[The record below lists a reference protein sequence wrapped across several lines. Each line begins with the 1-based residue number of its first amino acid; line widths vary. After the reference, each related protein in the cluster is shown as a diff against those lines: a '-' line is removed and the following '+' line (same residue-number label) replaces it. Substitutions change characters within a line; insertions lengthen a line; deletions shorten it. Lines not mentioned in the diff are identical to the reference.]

1 MKKSCVLV
9 SGGAGYIGS
18 HTSVELINAGYDVV
32 IVDNL
37 SNSDLNAVEGVRKI
51 TGVDIPFVEVNCC
64 DRAAFRKVFEQYE
77 FDSVIHFAASK
88 AVGESV
94 QKPLEYYGNNLT
106 SFMNV
111 IGLMREFGRRNIVFS
126 SSCTVYGE
134 PEKQPIEEGDRTEPT
149 NPYGAT
155 KLAIENM
162 LKWCDCAYNIRYVA
176 LRYFNAAGSDTEA
189 GIGEDHNPE
198 SHLIPLVMKTAL
210 GQRDHIGIFG
220 EDYPTPDGTCVRDY
234 IHVKDLAEAHLLALE
249 YLERGGSSDV
259 FNLGNGAGYS
269 VREIIETARRITGK
283 EIKAVVEPRRGG
295 DPSVLIA
302 SNKKAAEV
310 LGWKPVLGLDQII
323 SDAWAWHSGHPNG
336 YEG

>member
-1 MKKSCVLV
+1 MKTILV
-9 SGGAGYIGS
+9 AGGAGYIGS
-18 HTSVELINAGYDVV
+18 HMVALLVKRGYEVV
-32 IVDNL
+32 VADNL
-37 SNSDLNAVEGVRKI
+37 RTGHWQAVKGARKMYVGDLRDGAFLHQIFTENKIDGVI
-51 TGVDIPFVEVNCC
+51 NF
-64 DRAAFRKVFEQYE
+64 AAF
-77 FDSVIHFAASK
+77 SL
-88 AVGESV
+88 VGESV
-94 QKPLEYYGNNLT
+94 TNPLKYYGNNVEGAVSLL
-106 SFMNV
+106 SAMQAHGV
-111 IGLMREFGRRNIVFS
+111 DKIVFS
-126 SSCTVYGE
+126 STAAAYGE

-249 YLERGGSSDV
+249 YLEWGGSSDV

-302 SNKKAAEV
+302 SNKKAAEI

>member
-1 MKKSCVLV
+1 MKTILV
-9 SGGAGYIGS
+9 AGGAGYIGS
-18 HTSVELINAGYDVV
+18 HMVALLVKRGYEVV
-32 IVDNL
+32 VADNL
-37 SNSDLNAVEGVRKI
+37 RTGHWQAVKGARKMYVGDLRDGAFLHQIFTENKIDGVI
-51 TGVDIPFVEVNCC
+51 NF
-64 DRAAFRKVFEQYE
+64 AAF
-77 FDSVIHFAASK
+77 SL
-88 AVGESV
+88 VGESV
-94 QKPLEYYGNNLT
+94 TNPLKYYGNNVEGAVSLL
-106 SFMNV
+106 SAMQAHGV
-111 IGLMREFGRRNIVFS
+111 DKIVFS
-126 SSCTVYGE
+126 STAAAYGE

-162 LKWCDCAYNIRYVA
+162 LKWCDYAYNIRYVA

-249 YLERGGSSDV
+249 YLERGGNSDV

-302 SNKKAAEV
+302 SNKKAAEI

>member
-1 MKKSCVLV
+1 MKTILV
-9 SGGAGYIGS
+9 AGGAGYIGS
-18 HTSVELINAGYDVV
+18 HMVALLVKRGYEVV
-32 IVDNL
+32 VADNL
-37 SNSDLNAVEGVRKI
+37 RTGHWQAVKGARKMYVGDLRDGAFLHQIFTENKIDGVI
-51 TGVDIPFVEVNCC
+51 NF
-64 DRAAFRKVFEQYE
+64 AAF
-77 FDSVIHFAASK
+77 SL
-88 AVGESV
+88 VGESV
-94 QKPLEYYGNNLT
+94 TNPLKYYGNNVEGAVSLL
-106 SFMNV
+106 SAMQAHGV
-111 IGLMREFGRRNIVFS
+111 DRIVFS
-126 SSCTVYGE
+126 STAAAYGE

-249 YLERGGSSDV
+249 YLERGGISDV

>member
-1 MKKSCVLV
+1 MKTILV
-9 SGGAGYIGS
+9 AGGAGYIGS
-18 HTSVELINAGYDVV
+18 HMVALLVKRGYEVV
-32 IVDNL
+32 VADNL
-37 SNSDLNAVEGVRKI
+37 RTGHWQAVKGARKMYVGDLRDGAFLHQIFTENKIDGVI
-51 TGVDIPFVEVNCC
+51 NF
-64 DRAAFRKVFEQYE
+64 AAF
-77 FDSVIHFAASK
+77 SL
-88 AVGESV
+88 VGESV
-94 QKPLEYYGNNLT
+94 TNPLKYYGNNVEGAVSLL
-106 SFMNV
+106 SAMQAHGV
-111 IGLMREFGRRNIVFS
+111 DKIVFS
-126 SSCTVYGE
+126 STAAAYGE

-234 IHVKDLAEAHLLALE
+234 IHVKDLAEPHLLALE
-249 YLERGGSSDV
+249 YLERGGISDV

-302 SNKKAAEV
+302 SNKKAAEI
-310 LGWKPVLGLDQII
+310 LGWKPVLGRDQII